1 MPALSR
7 PLTALA
13 LILALGAPVAAE
25 ENAGAYLAARIAGA
39 NDDFR
44 EAASWYTRA
53 LIADPG
59 NAVLM
64 DGAIGSNL
72 NAGNFDAAVAVAQR
86 MQSKGPTSQAAH
98 LVLTADQARR
108 GDFATI
114 VADLDAGK
122 TTGKLLDGLVRAWA
136 ELGRGQMSEA
146 LADLDTLGKE
156 DGLKAFALYHKA
168 MAMASVGDFE
178 GADTILSDPALR
190 LTRRGTIARAQIL
203 SQIERA
209 PEALALLEKE
219 FPGEADPTVQGMK
232 TSLASGTA
240 LPFDIVR
247 NATDGMA
254 ETFYTLAG
262 ALSGDASP
270 TYTLLYA
277 RVATVLRPDHPEAVL
292 LAAQLLEQLEQY
304 DLAVETFAKIPPSDG
319 SFFAAE
325 IGRARALERAGKGD
339 AAIEVLRA
347 LTRSHNGIVSV
358 HLALGDALRRQE
370 RFAEAETAY
379 DEALAKAADT
389 GADAWSIYYSRAI
402 VRERQKKWDL
412 AEPDFRQA
420 LTLNPEQPQV
430 LNYLGYSLL
439 ERDEK
444 LDEALDMIK
453 RAVAQAPDSGY
464 ITDSLAWGLFR
475 LGRYEEAVEPMEK
488 ASLLEPVDPVVTD
501 HLGDV
506 YWAVG
511 RTMEARFQWRR
522 ALSFDPEEKEAI
534 RIRAKLDRGL
544 DAVLADEGA
553 KPLQAAGNGN

>member
-1 MPALSR
+1 MPLFR
-7 PLTALA
+7 PLAAVVLA
-13 LILALGAPVAAE
+13 LCLGAPVTAQ
-25 ENAGAYLAARIAGA
+25 ENAGAYLAARIAGS

-53 LIADPG
+53 LIADPA
-59 NAVLM
+59 NLQLM
-64 DGAIGSNL
+64 DGAIGANL

-86 MQSKGPTSQAAH
+86 MQSKGPTSQSAH

-108 GDFATI
+108 GDFASI

-136 ELGRGQMSEA
+136 ELGRGQMSDA
-146 LADLDTLGKE
+146 LGNFDALGE
-156 DGLKAFALYHKA
+156 ESGLKAFALYHKA
-168 MAMASVGDFE
+168 MALASVGDFE
-178 GADTILSDPALR
+178 GADAILSDPALR
-190 LTRRGTIARAQIL
+190 LTRRGSMARAQIL

-209 PEALALLEKE
+209 PDALALLEKE

-232 TSLASGTA
+232 ATLSAGTP

-247 NATDGMA
+247 NATDGLA

-262 ALSGDASP
+262 ALSSDASP

-277 RVATVLRPDHPEAVL
+277 RVAMILRGDHPEAIL

-304 DLAVETFAKIPPSDG
+304 DLAVETFAKIPPADG

-325 IGRARALERAGKGD
+325 IGRARALERADKAD

-347 LTRSHNGIVSV
+347 LARSHNGIVSV

-379 DEALAKAADT
+379 DEALARTNAEAP
-389 GADAWSIYYSRAI
+389 DAWSIHYSRAI
-402 VRERQKKWDL
+402 VLERQKKWDL
-412 AEPDFRQA
+412 AEPDFRKA
-420 LTLNPEQPQV
+420 LALNPEQPQV

-439 ERDEK
+439 ERNEK
-444 LDEALDMIK
+444 LEEALEMIN
-453 RAVAQAPDSGY
+453 RAVAQSPDSGY
-464 ITDSLAWGLFR
+464 IVDSLAWGLFR
-475 LGRYEEAVEPMEK
+475 LGRYEEAVEPMER
-488 ASLLEPVDPVVTD
+488 ASVLEPVDPIVTD

-511 RTMEARFQWRR
+511 RRMEARFQWRR
-522 ALSFDPEEKEAI
+522 ALSFDPEEKEAT

-544 DAVLADEGA
+544 DAVLAEEGA
-553 KPLQAAGNGN
+553 KPLQAAGNDN